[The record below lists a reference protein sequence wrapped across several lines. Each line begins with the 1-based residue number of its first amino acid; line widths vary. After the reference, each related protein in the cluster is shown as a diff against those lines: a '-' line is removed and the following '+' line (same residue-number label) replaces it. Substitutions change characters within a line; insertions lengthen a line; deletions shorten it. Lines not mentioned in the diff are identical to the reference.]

1 MNVISK
7 KTITD
12 FIKKHPDSR
21 SSLESWYYEAKHDN
35 WKTTIDIKQKY
46 PTASFLKEN
55 RVIFN
60 ISGKKYRLVAKV
72 AYNTHRVF
80 IKWIGTHSEYN
91 KKKF

>member
-21 SSLESWYYEAKHDN
+21 SSLESWYYEARHDN
-35 WKTTIDIKQKY
+35 WTTTMAIKQKY

-55 RVIFN
+55 RVIYN
-60 ISGKKYRLVAKV
+60 IGGKKYRLVTIV
-72 AYNTHRVF
+72 AYNTKRVC
-80 IKWIGTHSEYN
+80 INCIGTHAKYN
-91 KKKF
+91 KKTF